1 MNHPQVGPA
10 WKCHAKPA
18 KLYGNTCG
26 HPNLDGGRLRGE
38 TIFCRGCG
46 MTKNQSDARLE
57 RKERQK
63 LKITTANNTGLPS
76 STFHVKMR

>member
-1 MNHPQVGPA
+1 MNQVAPA

-18 KLYGNTCG
+18 KLYGATCG

-46 MTKNQSDARLE
+46 MTKSQSDARLE
-57 RKERQK
+57 RKERK
-63 LKITTANNTGLPS
+63 KTRDAKPSGIMSS
-76 STFHVKMR
+76 STMFYVKTH